1 MLVLI
6 LKLCVSVFRSIIK
19 PEVLFSRL
27 EVLNWPGLKFV
38 IRVSSVLGP
47 PMWQWASADGN
58 CWAEEEQEEDTPL
71 CNIVSAPSTGAHL
84 SLVTHPHSTIILS
97 LSLASPVSVTG
108 HDWRHFYSPN
118 FYWVSPNLYLFASV
132 PDFPRLCFYFIE
144 LR

>member
-19 PEVLFSRL
+19 PEVLFRRL
-27 EVLNWPGLKFV
+27 EVQKWPGLKFV

-47 PMWQWASADGN
+47 LMWQWASADGN
-58 CWAEEEQEEDTPL
+58 CWAEEEEEADTPL
-71 CNIVSAPSTGAHL
+71 CNIVSAPEQRSSPLLGHSS
-84 SLVTHPHSTIILS
+84 SLNNNIIPQPRQSS
-97 LSLASPVSVTG
+97 LCRWTWLETLLQPKLLLM
-108 HDWRHFYSPN
+108 
-118 FYWVSPNLYLFASV
+118 SPNLYLFASV